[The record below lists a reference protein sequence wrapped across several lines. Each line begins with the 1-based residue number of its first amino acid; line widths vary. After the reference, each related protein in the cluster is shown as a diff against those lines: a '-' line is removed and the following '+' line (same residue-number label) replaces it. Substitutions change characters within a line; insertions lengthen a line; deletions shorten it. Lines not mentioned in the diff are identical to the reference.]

1 MDLGIKDK
9 VALVTGAS
17 RNLGRGIAL
26 ALAAEGARLI
36 LVARG
41 REALEELR
49 QKIANPR
56 CSHTSYAM
64 DLMAP
69 GGVEKLV
76 ESIRKDFGAPDIM
89 VHNLGGS
96 YMVTDPFA
104 PADDWKNVW
113 QYNVGVGHELNRAFI
128 PDMVKKKW
136 GRIVHLSTNSTKT
149 GHGYPPSVSSKFAI
163 DGYVS
168 TINRTVA
175 EHNVVICAV
184 APGTILTEGRY
195 FAKLQKEG
203 DPEGKLKAYLEKY
216 VPAKRLGTV
225 ENVGNVV
232 AFLCSEHAWYMSG
245 SIVRV
250 DGGGM

>member
-9 VALVTGAS
+9 IALVTGAS
-17 RNLGRGIAL
+17 RNLGRGIAV
-26 ALAAEGARLI
+26 ALAAEGARVI

-49 QKIANPR
+49 QKIATPEAR
-56 CSHTSYAM
+56 HSCYAI

-69 GGVEKLV
+69 GGVASLV

-89 VHNLGGS
+89 VHNLGGA
-96 YMVTDPFA
+96 YAVTDPFA
-104 PADDWKNVW
+104 PTDDWKNVW

-149 GHGYPPSVSSKFAI
+149 GHGNPPSVSAKFAI

-168 TINRTVA
+168 TVNRKVA
-175 EHNVVICAV
+175 KDNVVICAV
-184 APGTILTEGRY
+184 APGTIYTEGRY
-195 FAKLQKEG
+195 FARLQKEA
-203 DPEGKLKAYLEKY
+203 PAKLDAYLERF
-216 VPAKRLGTV
+216 VPAMRLGTV
-225 ENVGNVV
+225 ENVGAVV
-232 AFLCSEHAWYMSG
+232 AFLCSEHAFYMSG